1 MRPLIRLLILFCLGL
16 SSCTILSQGQPG
28 TEPTASPELPWN
40 GAITATKQTPT
51 EPTTTPEIYMPLPA
65 EQRAF
70 ETVRAKLA
78 GDLGVDP
85 LLVTLVDV
93 IPVDWPDSCLGLPAL
108 GEMCAQVVTPGFR
121 VRVQEGMVVF
131 EFHTDQ
137 DAQNLR
143 QVK

>member
-1 MRPLIRLLILFCLGL
+1 MRPVIRLLILICMGL
-16 SSCTILSQGQPG
+16 SSCTILSQGQPVNEL
-28 TEPTASPELPWN
+28 TPSPELPMI
-40 GAITATKQTPT
+40 GSTTATEQTPT
-51 EPTTTPEIYMPLPA
+51 EPTTTPEIYMPIPA
-65 EQRAF
+65 DQRAF
-70 ETVRAKLA
+70 ETVREKLA
-78 GDLGVDP
+78 VDLGVDP
-85 LLVTLVDV
+85 MLVTLVDV

-108 GEMCAQVVTPGFR
+108 GEICAQVVTPGFR